1 MAVIINYHFS
11 AEEKDHLYFG
21 DGSQAFGDLCP
32 ACPLGLSSLVKR
44 GYCAREAA
52 PQGEPQGGGLRTD
65 FTTDELQPN
74 PRAAKK
80 TGQEVAAWALL
91 TDINQQSP
99 SSSANAASRSFQV
112 VHQGTSLTGP
122 VVRTH
127 ASTPVDKGSV
137 PGQRTRIPH
146 AIWYSKKKKK
156 VVNQFRL

>member
-74 PRAAKK
+74 GKSHRSKSCFLAYKMSLITSVLLAPHSS
-80 TGQEVAAWALL
+80 TLAWKIPWMEELGRL
-91 TDINQQSP
+91 QSM
-99 SSSANAASRSFQV
+99 
-112 VHQGTSLTGP
+112 GSLR
-122 VVRTH
+122 VEH
-127 ASTPVDKGSV
+127 D
-137 PGQRTRIPH
+137 
-146 AIWYSKKKKK
+146 
-156 VVNQFRL
+156 